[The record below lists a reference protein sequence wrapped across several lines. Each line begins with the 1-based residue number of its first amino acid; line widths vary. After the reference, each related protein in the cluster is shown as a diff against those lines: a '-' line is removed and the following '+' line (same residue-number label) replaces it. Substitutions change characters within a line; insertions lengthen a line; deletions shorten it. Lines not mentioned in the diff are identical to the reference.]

1 MLSAS
6 GWQSLVQPYMV
17 RLGAA
22 EYAAQKRA
30 AKGKKFRFS
39 PSEYMRSLIL
49 CMDRDDEEGFKSLKL
64 EQGYSSAVQ
73 S

>member
-1 MLSAS
+1 MPNSS
-6 GWQSLVQPYMV
+6 NWQSLVQPYMT

-39 PSEYMRSLIL
+39 PSEYMRSLIS

-64 EQGYSSAVQ
+64 REGYSSAVQ